1 MRVPKIIW
9 KHNLLIHSS
18 SSRAGDPVQWSN
30 FPQQQDALE
39 KKFSTTWSTL
49 FCCSLWKSP
58 FYFLSNPI
66 QILEQQFWSVH
77 SKPFSLDETEFFCA
91 KKKYRCRFCQPR
103 PQGFSLKKEEK
114 PWGRGCGFAC
124 SFGLQFHLF
133 WCSVAFHRCP
143 PPPPHRKMGGG
154 GGGELLC
161 HARNKGVKLEYD
173 FLRSSLGWEW
183 WPWLS
188 EKCVFVANIWL
199 NRGFLWG
206 YLGKEGRRGKIGN
219 LF

>member
-58 FYFLSNPI
+58 FYFLSYPI
-66 QILEQQFWSVH
+66 QILEQQFWSIH

-91 KKKYRCRFCQPR
+91 KKKYRCRFCMFVWFAVSFVLMWCRLSPLSHPLSRNARWERGGAFMPR
-103 PQGFSLKKEEK
+103 KKQGGKTGIRFSEIEL
-114 PWGRGCGFAC
+114 GMRMVTMAI
-124 SFGLQFHLF
+124 
-133 WCSVAFHRCP
+133 
-143 PPPPHRKMGGG
+143 RKM
-154 GGGELLC
+154 C
-161 HARNKGVKLEYD
+161 I
-173 FLRSSLGWEW
+173 
-183 WPWLS
+183 
-188 EKCVFVANIWL
+188 CC
-199 NRGFLWG
+199 
-206 YLGKEGRRGKIGN
+206 
-219 LF
+219 

>member
-58 FYFLSNPI
+58 FYFLSYPI
-66 QILEQQFWSVH
+66 QILEQQFWSIH

-91 KKKYRCRFCQPR
+91 KKKYRCRFCMFVWFAVSFVLLWCRLSPLSHPLPR
-103 PQGFSLKKEEK
+103 NARWE
-114 PWGRGCGFAC
+114 R
-124 SFGLQFHLF
+124 
-133 WCSVAFHRCP
+133 
-143 PPPPHRKMGGG
+143 